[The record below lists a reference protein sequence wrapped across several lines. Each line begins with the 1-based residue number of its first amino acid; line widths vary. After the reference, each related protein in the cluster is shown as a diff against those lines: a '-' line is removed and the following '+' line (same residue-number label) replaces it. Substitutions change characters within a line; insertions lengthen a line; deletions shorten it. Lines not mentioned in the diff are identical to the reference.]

1 MDIIST
7 VSYSK
12 ISKEVYKIA
21 YVNNPT
27 VPKEDIT
34 VLMGLT
40 WSADFDP
47 NSSIKKNRGR
57 VWIRTGTFVSES
69 FCENK
74 PEDTFTIGIGLNYQ
88 NHDEIEQRFQKE
100 LQD

>member
-1 MDIIST
+1 MYIG
-7 VSYSK
+7 
-12 ISKEVYKIA
+12 
-21 YVNNPT
+21 VNNPT
-27 VPKEDIT
+27 VPKENIM

-74 PEDTFTIGIGLNYQ
+74 LVGTGIISIVLKDQ
-88 NHDEIEQRFQKE
+88 NHDEIEHRFQKE
-100 LQD
+100 LHNL